1 MRLKAPVRP
10 CLGAGCG
17 QLIETGRSR
26 CAACEAKTQ
35 KASDRARG
43 SSWWRGYDTDWI
55 KLRNMYIRA
64 NPLCEDCLERDQ
76 LVATEEVHH
85 KIPISD
91 RPDLRLVWD
100 NLRALCKPCHSSITA
115 RSGGRR
121 W

>member
-17 QLIETGRSR
+17 RLIETGRPR
-26 CAACEAKTQ
+26 CEECET
-35 KASDRARG
+35 KARRTTDRGRG
-43 SSWWRGYDTDWI
+43 SSWRRGYDTDWI
-55 KLRNMYIRA
+55 KLRTLYIRA
-64 NPLCEDCLERDQ
+64 NPLCEDCLETDQ
-76 LVATEEVHH
+76 LAATDEVHH

-100 NLRALCKPCHSSITA
+100 NLRGLCKPCHSRITA
-115 RSGGRR
+115 RTGGRR